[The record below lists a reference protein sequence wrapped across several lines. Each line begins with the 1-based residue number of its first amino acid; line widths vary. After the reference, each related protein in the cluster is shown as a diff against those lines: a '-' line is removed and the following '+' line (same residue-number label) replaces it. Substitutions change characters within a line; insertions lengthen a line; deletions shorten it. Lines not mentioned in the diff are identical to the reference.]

1 MFGITKQGNEGTAKA
16 EVPSVAPAIDVY
28 ENDQEFLVFA
38 DLPGVEQGN
47 AEVMLQHDRLVLDAK
62 NGSRRFQREFIVPQS
77 IDSEKVSAAMK
88 AGVLTVHLPK
98 RAPYKPRQIE
108 VRSS

>member
-1 MFGITKQGNEGTAKA
+1 MFGMTKPRNDQAAKA
-16 EVPSVAPAIDVY
+16 DAPAVAPAIDVY

-38 DLPGVEQGN
+38 DLPGVKQEN
-47 AEVMLQHDRLVLDAK
+47 AQVTLQHDRLVLDAK
-62 NGSRRFQREFIVPQS
+62 NGSRHFQREFIVPPS

-98 RAPYKPRQIE
+98 RAPYKPRQIA
-108 VRSS
+108 VQAS